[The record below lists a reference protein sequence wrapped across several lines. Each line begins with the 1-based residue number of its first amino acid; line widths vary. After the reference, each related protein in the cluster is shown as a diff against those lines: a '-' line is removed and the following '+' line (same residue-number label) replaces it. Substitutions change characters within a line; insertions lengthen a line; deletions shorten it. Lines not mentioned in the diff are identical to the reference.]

1 MIQYLVSD
9 LIKEVKIVLDR
20 NDESDEVIDSKWL
33 DTLTQGKLIDELLL
47 KGIRTIE
54 QLAPAE
60 LVEGVT
66 DISPKVTWSSNN
78 NGNLVGRLE
87 IPANVMRVLFV
98 KASDWSRPAKIISDT
113 DDEYAWQS
121 NMYVCGNTQN
131 PIAALTR
138 KGQKKI
144 LELYT
149 SKSES
154 ATVDLSYVILPS
166 YTTEGDYKYVTF
178 SRLLEDAV
186 VYMVA
191 SLVCDSLGDSETS
204 ASLKAIA
211 YQFAGIQEQTQ
222 S

>member
-1 MIQYLVSD
+1 MTQYLVSD

-20 NDESDEVIDSKWL
+20 NDESDEAIDSKWL

-60 LVEGVT
+60 KVEGKT
-66 DISPKVTWSSNN
+66 ASSSKVTWASNN
-78 NGNLVGRLE
+78 NGNFVGSME
-87 IPANVMRVLFV
+87 IPSNVMRVLFV

-121 NMYVCGNTQN
+121 NMYVCGNAQN
-131 PIAALTR
+131 PIAAITR

-166 YTTEGDYKYVTF
+166 FSIEGDYKFVTF
-178 SRLLEDAV
+178 STLLKDAV

-191 SLVCDSLGDSETS
+191 SLVCDSLGDSEMS

-211 YQFAGIQEQTQ
+211 YRFAGIEEQTQ

>member
-1 MIQYLVSD
+1 
-9 LIKEVKIVLDR
+9 
-20 NDESDEVIDSKWL
+20 
-33 DTLTQGKLIDELLL
+33 
-47 KGIRTIE
+47 
-54 QLAPAE
+54 
-60 LVEGVT
+60 
-66 DISPKVTWSSNN
+66 
-78 NGNLVGRLE
+78 
-87 IPANVMRVLFV
+87 
-98 KASDWSRPAKIISDT
+98 
-113 DDEYAWQS
+113 
-121 NMYVCGNTQN
+121 MYVCGNTQN
-131 PIAALTR
+131 PIVALTR

-178 SRLLEDAV
+178 SILLEDAV

-211 YQFAGIQEQTQ
+211 YQFAGIEEPTQ

>member
-1 MIQYLVSD
+1 MTQYLVSD

-20 NDESDEVIDSKWL
+20 NDESDEAIDSKWL

-60 LVEGVT
+60 MVEGT
-66 DISPKVTWSSNN
+66 TLSKPIVTWSNN
-78 NGNLVGRLE
+78 NGNLVGRME

-154 ATVDLSYVILPS
+154 ATVDLSYVIIPS
-166 YTTEGDYKYVTF
+166 YTTNGDVTYVTM
-178 SRLLEDAV
+178 STLLKDAA

-191 SLVCDSLGDSETS
+191 SLVCDSLGDSEMS

-211 YQFAGIQEQTQ
+211 YQLAGIEEPTQ